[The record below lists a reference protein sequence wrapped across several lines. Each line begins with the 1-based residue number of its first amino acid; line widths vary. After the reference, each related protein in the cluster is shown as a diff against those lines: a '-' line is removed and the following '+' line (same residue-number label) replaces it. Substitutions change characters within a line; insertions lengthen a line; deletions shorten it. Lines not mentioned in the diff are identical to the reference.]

1 MIFVKDYSKF
11 LFSIVIISIVFNLVS
26 ACSSPN
32 KDENSE
38 LTEVSLDYA
47 TGFTIEKGDDF
58 WIVKVTKGWTGAD
71 RGFSYLVL
79 QENARQPDGEFDAV
93 VQLPVDKIIVTS
105 TTHIPHLDM
114 LDADEKLIGFP
125 QLDLISSPKMWQQIS
140 AGKVKDLGA
149 GPSANTE
156 MLIDLD
162 PGWIMFSTLGED
174 LKYLDLLAQ
183 SNIPALINGEY
194 VEQHPLGRAEWIK
207 FTGVML
213 GKFEEAKKVFE
224 SIENSYLEA
233 EKLTQNLP
241 KDSLP
246 SILSGVMYQ
255 DIWYAPG
262 AESWGA
268 KILQNAG
275 GDYVFSD
282 QLGFGSVQ
290 LNYEFVLDNAIE
302 TEFWIGSAD
311 FSSVE
316 AMGNIEP
323 RYRAFAAWKNG
334 NVYSYTQ
341 KKGPKGGLEYFEL
354 GYMRPDL
361 ILKDLV
367 KILHPSLLPDYEL
380 YFYRQLNAKD

>member
-1 MIFVKDYSKF
+1 MKNSFASLY
-11 LFSIVIISIVFNLVS
+11 SIVIISIVLNLFS

-32 KDENSE
+32 SQKTTALDKVE
-38 LTEVSLDYA
+38 LSYAKGFSL
-47 TGFTIEKGDDF
+47 EKGDGF
-58 WIVKVTKGWTGAD
+58 WTIQVTQGWTGAD
-71 RGFSYLVL
+71 RVLNYLVL
-79 QENARQPDGEFDAV
+79 EENVERPGGDFDAV
-93 VQLPVDKIIVTS
+93 VQLPVEKIIVTS

-114 LDADEKLIGFP
+114 LDSDDKLIGFP
-125 QLDLISSPKMWQQIS
+125 QVDLISSPKMWEQIN

-162 PGWIMFSTLGED
+162 PDWIMFSTLGEN
-174 LKYLDLLAQ
+174 LKYLDVLAQ
-183 SNIPALINGEY
+183 ADVAALINGEY

-207 FTGVML
+207 FTGVLL
-213 GKFEEAKKVFE
+213 GKYDQAEKVFE
-224 SIENSYLEA
+224 EIENSYLNA
-233 EKLTQNLP
+233 EKLTQSLS

-246 SILSGVMYQ
+246 SVLSGVMYQ

-268 KILQNAG
+268 LILENAG
-275 GDYVFSD
+275 GDYIFSD
-282 QLGFGSVQ
+282 QAGTGSVQ
-290 LNYEFVLDNAIE
+290 LNYEFVLDNALE
-302 TEFWIGSAD
+302 SEFWIGSAD

-316 AMGNIEP
+316 AMGNAEP
-323 RYRAFAAWKNG
+323 KYRAFESWKNG
-334 NVYSYTQ
+334 NIYSYTQ
-341 KKGPKGGLEYFEL
+341 KKGPKGGFEYFEL